1 MPYLDL
7 YFNKIL
13 LFLEAK
19 QKNQVMKLFANKQNI
34 ASSSLVLFGFSLL
47 FIGCTKEETKD
58 LPDPVYD
65 KSINLPLPE
74 GLSPV
79 TFSAGAGA
87 TDADG
92 NTYSSVVLGN
102 GQEWMTS
109 NLKTTKY
116 SNGDVIP
123 DELGAI
129 TTTTITNVGFGYKD
143 GSYTNV
149 QLTGGNGTGA
159 AADITIVG
167 GVATNVTIVNFGT
180 EYLSGDVLAV
190 IDSVLSDT
198 VLGCCLRIRID
209 ATPWQQSSSG
219 VYSHYDFDNSND
231 NPYGKLYNY
240 FVVADSRNVCPTGW
254 HVPTDAE
261 WNSLVV
267 YLDPTADTT
276 TAVGTQSL
284 IAGGRMKGKGKQYW
298 GAPNAY
304 ATNEIGFS
312 ALPAGS
318 RDEVGHFDFINESVG
333 FWTSTELNATDAYS
347 RDLGYGSGRINRN
360 TIDKKSGFSIRCI
373 KN

>member
-1 MPYLDL
+1 ML
-7 YFNKIL
+7 NKIL
-13 LFLEAK
+13 LFLKTK
-19 QKNQVMKLFANKQNI
+19 QKNQVMKLFANKQSI
-34 ASSSLVLFGFSLL
+34 ANSSLVLLGFSLM
-47 FIGCTKEETKD
+47 FIGCTKDEKSAAPE
-58 LPDPVYD
+58 PVYD
-65 KSINLPLPE
+65 SSINLPLPD
-74 GLSPV
+74 GLTPV
-79 TFSAGAGA
+79 SFSAGAGV

-92 NTYSSVVLGN
+92 NTYSTVVVGN
-102 GQEWMTS
+102 GQEWMAQ

-116 SNGDVIP
+116 ANGDAIP
-123 DELGAI
+123 SELGAI

-143 GSYTNV
+143 GSYTNMP
-149 QLTGGNGTGA
+149 LTGGSGTGA

-198 VLGCCLRIRID
+198 VLGCCLRIRVD
-209 ATPWQQSSSG
+209 ATAWQQSSSG
-219 VYSHYDFDNSND
+219 IYSHYEFDTLNN

-284 IAGGRMKGKGKQYW
+284 YAGGRMKGKGKQYW

-318 RDEVGHFDFINESVG
+318 RDEVGHFDFIQESVG
-333 FWTSTELNATDAYS
+333 FWTSTELDANSSFS
-347 RDLGYGSGRINRN
+347 RDISYGSGRINKN
-360 TIDKKSGFSIRCI
+360 TIDNNGGFSIRCL